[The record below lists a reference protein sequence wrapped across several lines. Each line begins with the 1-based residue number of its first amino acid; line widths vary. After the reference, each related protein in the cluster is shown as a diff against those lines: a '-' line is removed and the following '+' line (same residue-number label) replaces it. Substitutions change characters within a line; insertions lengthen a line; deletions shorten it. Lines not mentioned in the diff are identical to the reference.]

1 MRAFRIIGR
10 SIRDAFKSVFRNF
23 SLSMASISCTA
34 VTLIIVA
41 VAILLTYNVNSITK
55 DLKDALTIVVYVDRD
70 ASEDD
75 IAKVK
80 IDLENINNVDTD
92 SVRYES
98 KDDIKNELIKDEQF
112 AELFNVFDTN
122 PIDSRYIIRVKDVT
136 KMADTASRIK
146 EFASVTKVEYGESIV
161 NRMLP
166 MFDIVKNVSIIAVI
180 ALIVVTCFLIGNTIK
195 ITIFSRR
202 QEINIM
208 RLVGT
213 SNAVIKLPFLIEGFF
228 LGIIGAIIP
237 ILITIFGYTFLY
249 EFMGGKLLI
258 ESMTLVQPD
267 TIIYPTSL
275 VILIIAGIVGMFG
288 SLNAVRRYL
297 KIWKKY
303 WS

>member
-297 KIWKKY
+297 KI
-303 WS
+303 